1 MFFMNNGEK
10 YPLPREVSV
19 FNIYLYP
26 NGFLGYVRSV
36 LDNYETFDLDPK
48 SCFSSQRLD

>member
-1 MFFMNNGEK
+1 MYVQVGRFEDAANVFSKMFFMNNGEK
-10 YPLPREVSV
+10 YPLPREVSL

-36 LDNYETFDLDPK
+36 
-48 SCFSSQRLD
+48 